1 MHGRTERLRRLFAA
15 AAACLLL
22 GSAGARADSYE
33 DALVAARGGASR
45 DLAQLLE
52 RGIDPDTVD
61 AQGNTLLILAAR
73 EGHADAVTT
82 LLRYR
87 PGVSRRNPA
96 GDSALMLAALKG
108 HGEIVERLLAA
119 GAEVNHEGWSPLLY
133 AAFEGHVA
141 IIERLL
147 ARGANVNAL
156 APNQSNALML
166 AARNGHT
173 EAVRRLLRTEVNLAQ
188 QNDAGLTA
196 ESWAQAKGNTDI
208 AALIRAE
215 RERRA
220 AGPAR
225 RGEAR

>member
-1 MHGRTERLRRLFAA
+1 MRGPTERVRRLFAA

-33 DALVAARGGASR
+33 DALIAARGGASR
-45 DLAQLLE
+45 DLAHLLE

-61 AQGNTLLILAAR
+61 PQGYTLLMLAAR
-73 EGHADAVTT
+73 EGHADTVAT
-82 LLRYR
+82 LLRHR
-87 PGVSRRNPA
+87 PQVSRRNPA
-96 GDSALMLAALKG
+96 GDSALMLAALRGK
-108 HGEIVERLLAA
+108 GEIVELLLAA
-119 GAEVNHEGWSPLLY
+119 GAEFDHEGWAPLLY

-166 AARNGHT
+166 AARNGHI
-173 EAVRRLLRTEVNLAQ
+173 EAVRRLLRTDVNLAQ
-188 QNDAGLTA
+188 KNDAGFTA
-196 ESWAQAKGNTDI
+196 ESWAQANDNTDI

-220 AGPAR
+220 AAPAR
-225 RGEAR
+225 RGAVR